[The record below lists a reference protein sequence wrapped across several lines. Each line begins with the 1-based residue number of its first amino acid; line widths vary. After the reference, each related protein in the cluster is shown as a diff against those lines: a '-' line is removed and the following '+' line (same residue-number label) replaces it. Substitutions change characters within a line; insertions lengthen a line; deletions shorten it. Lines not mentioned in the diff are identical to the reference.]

1 MSTQRLAILAAVG
14 TSNLM
19 RNTTGEVERHPNGRG
34 EHTTT
39 YGSIGSEQQRG
50 NQFHGNVNVL
60 LGG

>member
-14 TSNLM
+14 THNLM
-19 RNTTGEVERHPNGRG
+19 RNTSETGGGGTERHHHGRD
-34 EHTTT
+34 HHQAAD
-39 YGSIGSEQQRG
+39 QQRSP